1 MSDQEKCSDRPTR
14 VRRDSGM
21 TLLELV
27 VSISM
32 LGLITMVISSAIV
45 VTLRQQDNSF
55 GRLNVAREEQQV
67 GLWVPADLSSS
78 DTVDTSPWITPCGA
92 TVCDGIDLSNG
103 SNVMMLSWSTE
114 NGDGTTTVTNVS
126 YHFAPTDDPPTVF
139 ALSRVV
145 CSSTDA
151 GPWTCTTRA
160 VLTDLPGP
168 PAGEPFVPGVM
179 NGEACAREVD
189 PIPCTRPT
197 WVIKVSEPL
206 AADAINETQLASE
219 AERKDANRVIVSIN
233 GGGDSAGAGGGFNQV
248 SITAGGTVRTSI
260 DSSSTSGTPSFVEA
274 RSRCGGP
281 VTLVVDESNSI
292 GSAITQVK
300 EGVREF
306 IEALAGT
313 PVKLQ
318 IVRFQT
324 TSSILGTTDW
334 HRYYDMTNQADV
346 DALLAGVDDL
356 RGSWST
362 NPQGGTNWE
371 EALFRTFY
379 AADGST
385 APVIPKTMV
394 FFTDGVPTFDRL
406 VHLTSPGVLPAQPPA
421 PGAPWPNS
429 SGSAY
434 SQVAF
439 NRADY
444 IANAFRR
451 NVRFVGV
458 GVGAGITN
466 NSNWIVDPGAG
477 YTDVVERGSYSYVRQ
492 TITGYQARYQKR
504 DSSNSSYYWVDKPTY
519 DAAANDRRRDRDWR
533 DVTAAQYNAIVNTTT
548 ADDLP
553 VGNDGR
559 RTIVT
564 QQPVS
569 TAEFNA
575 NSTNPAYSAVAKTWA
590 AGPDW
595 EVWTG
600 TQTGSTSHYRTNRVA
615 GQPPYTGYL
624 PAVTQSTSNSKIL
637 ARLIAGNDFGTPAVL
652 SGGEYTNKEIADMY
666 VLPQWS
672 QFPDAMKAVALGD
685 CGGTLTLQ
693 TKLNGTS
700 AAPDPFRYQ
709 TNAITDAGGNPVEFK
724 PTVVVTN
731 QQFVTGT
738 FDFPVASGQFVTVD
752 IIPQNYA
759 ELKRYT
765 PGAWTC
771 RAGNADRPVELLTI
785 PDAGAW
791 KGVRVRIGAN
801 EAVSCQM
808 AVTS

>member
-1 MSDQEKCSDRPTR
+1 
-14 VRRDSGM
+14 
-21 TLLELV
+21 
-27 VSISM
+27 
-32 LGLITMVISSAIV
+32 
-45 VTLRQQDNSF
+45 
-55 GRLNVAREEQQV
+55 
-67 GLWVPADLSSS
+67 
-78 DTVDTSPWITPCGA
+78 
-92 TVCDGIDLSNG
+92 VCDGIDLSNG

-139 ALSRVV
+139 ELRRVE

-151 GPWTCTTRA
+151 GPWTCRSRS
-160 VLTDLPGP
+160 VLRDLPGP
-168 PAGEPFVPGVM
+168 PAGEAFVPGVM
-179 NGEACAREVD
+179 NGDACAREVD

-197 WVIKVSEPL
+197 WVIRVSEPL
-206 AADAINETQLASE
+206 AADAIDETQLASE
-219 AERKDANRVIVSIN
+219 SERKDANRVIVSIN

-260 DSSSTSGTPSFVEA
+260 DSNSTSGTPSFVEA

-281 VTLVVDESNSI
+281 MTLVVDESNSI
-292 GSAITQVK
+292 GSAITQVR

-313 PVKLQ
+313 PVRLQ

-324 TSSILGTTDW
+324 TSSILGTSDW

-346 DALLAGVDDL
+346 DALLAGVSDL

-362 NPQGGTNWE
+362 YPQGGTNWE

-385 APVIPKTMV
+385 APIIPKTMV

-406 VHLTSPGVLPAQPPA
+406 VQRTSPGVLPAQPPA
-421 PGAPWPNS
+421 PGAPWPTS
-429 SGSAY
+429 TGSAY

-439 NRADY
+439 NRADH

-458 GVGAGITN
+458 GVGAGITQ

-477 YTDVVERGSYSYVRQ
+477 YTDIVERGSYSHVRED
-492 TITGYQARYQKR
+492 ITGYQARYQRR
-504 DSSNSSYYWVDKPTY
+504 DSGSSPYYWVDKPTY
-519 DAAANDRRRDRDWR
+519 DAAANNRRRDRDWR
-533 DVTAAQYNAIVNTTT
+533 NISAAEYNAIVNTTT

-559 RTIVT
+559 RVLTT
-564 QQPVS
+564 QTPVS
-569 TAEFNA
+569 TAEYNA
-575 NSTNPAYSAVAKTWA
+575 NVGNPAYSAVPKTFA
-590 AGPDW
+590 AGGPDW

-600 TQTGSTSHYRTNRVA
+600 AQPGSSSEYRTNRVF

-624 PAVTQSTSNSKIL
+624 PAVTQSTSNSRIL

-672 QFPDAMKAVALGD
+672 QFPEAMKAVALGD

-693 TKLNGTS
+693 TRLNGTT

-709 TNAITDAGGNPVEFK
+709 TNAITDAGGTPVPFE
-724 PTVVVTN
+724 PSVVVTN

-759 ELKRYT
+759 ELRRYT

-771 RAGNADRPVELLTI
+771 RAGNADRPVELIPI
-785 PDAGAW
+785 PDAGGW
-791 KGVRVRIGAN
+791 NGVRVRIGAN
-801 EAVSCQM
+801 EAVSCQL

>member
-114 NGDGTTTVTNVS
+114 NGDGTTTATNVS

-233 GGGDSAGAGGGFNQV
+233 GGGDSSGAGGGFNQV

-429 SGSAY
+429 TGSAY

-477 YTDVVERGSYSYVRQ
+477 YTDIVERGSYSYVRQ

-504 DSSNSSYYWVDKPTY
+504 DSSSSPYVLGRQADL
-519 DAAANDRRRDRDWR
+519 RRSRQQSPRDRDWR
-533 DVTAAQYNAIVNTTT
+533 NITAAEYNAIVNTTT

-553 VGNDGR
+553 DRCR
-559 RTIVT
+559 R
-564 QQPVS
+564 
-569 TAEFNA
+569 
-575 NSTNPAYSAVAKTWA
+575 SA
-590 AGPDW
+590 
-595 EVWTG
+595 
-600 TQTGSTSHYRTNRVA
+600 H
-615 GQPPYTGYL
+615 L
-624 PAVTQSTSNSKIL
+624 
-637 ARLIAGNDFGTPAVL
+637 TPAARQHRGVQREL
-652 SGGEYTNKEIADMY
+652 DEPRLQRGGED
-666 VLPQWS
+666 
-672 QFPDAMKAVALGD
+672 LG
-685 CGGTLTLQ
+685 CRTRTGRSGRAPRPARRATIEPTASRASPRTRATSRRSRSRRATARSWPGSSPGT
-693 TKLNGTS
+693 TS
-700 AAPDPFRYQ
+700 ER
-709 TNAITDAGGNPVEFK
+709 
-724 PTVVVTN
+724 
-731 QQFVTGT
+731 
-738 FDFPVASGQFVTVD
+738 
-752 IIPQNYA
+752 
-759 ELKRYT
+759 RR
-765 PGAWTC
+765 C
-771 RAGNADRPVELLTI
+771 
-785 PDAGAW
+785 
-791 KGVRVRIGAN
+791 
-801 EAVSCQM
+801 
-808 AVTS
+808 